1 VAELVASG
9 HAIEVHHRN
18 EQRDGQEQA
27 SAGKLPCVLV
37 SDASVE
43 QSGPVPW
50 EVLMDKA
57 SLQACGGDVTAF
69 GSSLRAALDA
79 RG

>member
-1 VAELVASG
+1 
-9 HAIEVHHRN
+9 
-18 EQRDGQEQA
+18 
-27 SAGKLPCVLV
+27 
-37 SDASVE
+37 
-43 QSGPVPW
+43 VPW